1 MMPSRHFRFGS
12 KTPDPEFPV
21 VATSRINVENF
32 VCKVKGS
39 TRGETIWDSVA
50 CMASTTMTGSPGQGG
65 ASHSLNSYQPGLSSQ
80 PLPHA
85 HPCTAPTPTW
95 RNAHDGL
102 REANSHAHA
111 IEAAPELNTRA
122 LGKCA
127 RAAQIPS
134 VLPLSTT
141 TMSLAQARWD
151 SVRLIFCSSLYVSR
165 TGII

>member
-1 MMPSRHFRFGS
+1 MMPSRHFQFGS

-21 VATSRINVENF
+21 VAISRISVENF
-32 VCKVKGS
+32 VRNVKHSACG
-39 TRGETIWDSVA
+39 GTIRDSVA
-50 CMASTTMTGSPGQGG
+50 CLASTTMTGSPGQAG

-95 RNAHDGL
+95 RNAHDAL

-122 LGKCA
+122 
-127 RAAQIPS
+127 
-134 VLPLSTT
+134 
-141 TMSLAQARWD
+141 
-151 SVRLIFCSSLYVSR
+151 
-165 TGII
+165 

>member
-32 VCKVKGS
+32 VRNVKGS
-39 TRGETIWDSVA
+39 TRGETVWDSVA
-50 CMASTTMTGSPGQGG
+50 CVASTTMTV
-65 ASHSLNSYQPGLSSQ
+65 SSQ

-111 IEAAPELNTRA
+111 IEAAPELNMRA

-127 RAAQIPS
+127 RAARVPS